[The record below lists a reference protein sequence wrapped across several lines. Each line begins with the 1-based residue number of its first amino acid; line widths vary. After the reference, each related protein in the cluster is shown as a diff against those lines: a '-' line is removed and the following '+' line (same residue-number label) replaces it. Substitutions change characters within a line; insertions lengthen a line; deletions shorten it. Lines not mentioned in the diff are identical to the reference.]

1 MIAVGEAQL
10 LGWLGALLLPF
21 FRLLGLFSSAPIL
34 SQRSVPV
41 RLRVAAALAL
51 AVLVVPLTAGT
62 SAAPDLAAPS
72 GWLVVAGEALIGF
85 AIGFIARAVLAA
97 VELAGEVIGLQM
109 GLSFAGFFDPD
120 SGQANAVGR
129 LLNTLS
135 LWAFVAVDGPVLLV
149 AALVRSFEVVPPATQ
164 FGAWIGQVQPA
175 ALGAG
180 LFELGVMLA
189 LPFMAL
195 LLFVNL
201 ALGVVSRIAPQL
213 NIFAIGFPVTIGAGL
228 LLLALGLPLM
238 QQPFQLLVER
248 LVAAWAA

>member
-1 MIAVGEAQL
+1 MIVVGEAQL

-51 AVLVVPLTAGT
+51 AVLVAPLSNTA
-62 SAAPDLAAPS
+62 AAPDLAAPS
-72 GWLVVAGEALIGF
+72 GWLVVASEALIGF
-85 AIGFIARAVLAA
+85 AIGFVARAVLAA
-97 VELAGEVIGLQM
+97 VEVAGEVIGLQM
-109 GLSFAGFFDPD
+109 GLSFAGFFDPG

-135 LWAFVAVDGPVLLV
+135 LWAFVAVNGPVLLV
-149 AALVRSFEVVPPATQ
+149 AAVVRSFEVIPPTAS
-164 FGAWIGQVQPA
+164 FAGWIGQVQPA
-175 ALGAG
+175 TLGAG
-180 LFELGVMLA
+180 IFELGVMLA

-238 QQPFQLLVER
+238 QQPFQILIER
-248 LVAAWAA
+248 LVAAWAG